1 MLKTAIATAAA
12 AALSVPLASQAA
24 QYGTVISS
32 TPVQQQVSV
41 PQRVCSQDQV
51 PVAARPS
58 GVGALVGALTGG
70 LVGNTLGYG
79 TGVRAAA
86 TGVGVLAGA
95 AVGNSIETSS
105 TPPATATVENCR
117 VENRLETR
125 TVGYDVV
132 YEHNGQRYST
142 HTVSDPGDRIRLDAH
157 PGQQIAQA
165 DTVPPPSYGAPAP
178 SYDTPAPSYGAPP
191 TPYGAQ
197 PAPVYAPPPPVYG
210 APVYSAPPVAYSPYY
225 YYPAPVVVAPAI
237 RFGYYGGWGHG
248 HYWHH

>member
-1 MLKTAIATAAA
+1 MLKTAVAAA
-12 AALSVPLASQAA
+12 AAAAFLPLPSQAA
-24 QYGTVISS
+24 QYGTVVSS

-79 TGVRAAA
+79 TGARGIA
-86 TGVGVLAGA
+86 TGVGAVAGA
-95 AVGNSIETSS
+95 ALGNSIETSS
-105 TPPATATVENCR
+105 TPPAMAAVENCR

-132 YEHNGQRYST
+132 YDYNGQRYST
-142 HTVSDPGDRIRLDAH
+142 RTPSDPGDRIRLDAH
-157 PGQQIAQA
+157 PSQQIAQA
-165 DTVPPPSYGAPAP
+165 DTAAPPSYGAPAP
-178 SYDTPAPSYGAPP
+178 SYDTPAPAYGAPQ
-191 TPYGAQ
+191 PYGAQ
-197 PAPVYAPPPPVYG
+197 PAPLYSPPVYG
-210 APVYSAPPVAYSPYY
+210 APVYAAPPVAYSPYSPYY

-237 RFGYYGGWGHG
+237 RFGYYGGWGHA